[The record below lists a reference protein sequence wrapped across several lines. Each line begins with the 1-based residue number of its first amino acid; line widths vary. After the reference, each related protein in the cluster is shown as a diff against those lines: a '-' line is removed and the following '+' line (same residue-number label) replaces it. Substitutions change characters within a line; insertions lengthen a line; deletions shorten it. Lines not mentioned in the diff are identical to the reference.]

1 MNQNEEKRLTEELEL
16 LEKVS
21 HNNRTFNESM
31 IKKIQEENPFTCEQE
46 DKENLLG
53 QYYPIKISLD
63 TYKEIENLFGIGE
76 TVLPNYINE
85 EDNDGANYQ
94 NTQVKVVHHPGHFC
108 ERCWNYESDA
118 VLQEDGTYLCKRCA
132 EVVK

>member
-31 IKKIQEENPFTCEQE
+31 IKKIQEETPFTCEQE

-76 TVLPNYINE
+76 NVLPNYINE
-85 EDNDGANYQ
+85 EDKYEDYLLRRVEEIKKNNKYIEE
-94 NTQVKVVHHPGHFC
+94 TQK
-108 ERCWNYESDA
+108 
-118 VLQEDGTYLCKRCA
+118 TYKKSIFDFETRRY
-132 EVVK
+132 K